1 MIHPSRNSHS
11 SEDLISIV
19 IPAYNVGQTLKATI
33 ESVLAQTHKN
43 IELIIVNDGSKDDTP
58 KVMEH
63 YAALDPRV
71 KTIHK
76 ENGGVTQ
83 ARLTGIQAA
92 KGQWIGFVDGDD
104 LLAPNMYALLLKNA
118 LAYDADISHCGY
130 NMVFPSRTVPYH
142 GTEVLVEHNRE
153 EAIVE
158 LLKGTLIE
166 PGLWNKLYKKSLL
179 LSLIADSMMDRS
191 IRINEDLLMNYHLF
205 LYAQKSVFQ
214 DSCLYQYMVR
224 AGSAANS
231 NLKPHHLT
239 DPITVRRK
247 IMEHS
252 KEIPAIYPVACNN
265 YIRQLAALAT
275 RPKKENPSLIAP
287 IRKEARKELRA
298 AIRQRLPLSKK
309 HRIMAYW
316 VSLCPWSYTLVHS
329 LYSKIKGYDK
339 LYEIK

>member
-1 MIHPSRNSHS
+1 MNNISYMQT
-11 SEDLISIV
+11 LISIV
-19 IPAYNVGQTLKATI
+19 IPAYNAEQTLTATI

-43 IELIIVNDGSKDDTP
+43 IELIIVNDGSKDDTA

-83 ARLTGIQAA
+83 ARLTGVRAA

-104 LLAPNMYALLLKNA
+104 LLDPNMYAILLKNA
-118 LAYDADISHCGY
+118 LTYDADISHCGY

-142 GTEVLVEHNRE
+142 GTEVLVEHSRD
-153 EAIVE
+153 EAVVE
-158 LLKGTLIE
+158 LLNGAHIE

-179 LSLIADSMMDRS
+179 LSLIEDSIMDSS
-191 IRINEDLLMNYHLF
+191 IRINEDLLMNYYLF

-231 NLKPHHLT
+231 NLNAHHLI
-239 DPITVRRK
+239 DPVTVRRQIK
-247 IMEHS
+247 EHS
-252 KEIPAIYPVACNN
+252 INFPEIYPVACNI
-265 YIRQLAALAT
+265 YVRQLVALST
-275 RPKKENPSLIAP
+275 RSKKADPSLIRP
-287 IRKEARKELRA
+287 IRKQARKELRSA
-298 AIRQRLPLSKK
+298 VRQKLPIHKK
-309 HRIMAYW
+309 FRIMAYW
-316 VSLCPWSYTLVHS
+316 ACLWPGSYTFIHA
-329 LYSKIKGYDK
+329 LYAKAKGYDK